1 MDLIKHADWQR
12 LKGFQLQLALIA
24 IGFCILATT
33 LIWVLYKQGGE
44 MIFEKLTSDPYVR
57 FAYACL
63 IKPHDR
69 RRDAGQQT
77 ALESF
82 YSAQVGPLTLPFH
95 QLM

>member
-1 MDLIKHADWQR
+1 MDLFKQADWQR
-12 LKGFQLQLALIA
+12 LKGFQLELGLIG
-24 IGFCILATT
+24 IGFFVLVTT
-33 LIWVLYKQGGE
+33 LVWVLYKQGGGL
-44 MIFEKLTSDPYVR
+44 IAEKLVANPYVR

-63 IKPHDR
+63 IKPHDK

-82 YSAQVGPLTLPFH
+82 YAAQVGTLTLPFH